1 MRAVAVDHGDEE
13 ECMLQVAAMLS
24 IYVSFALMYAADP
37 ERLPRGWSP
46 GHRWGVLSRL
56 AALGGVLLAS
66 GLFARSAGGRTEML
80 VILSAI
86 MTVTTLFILLLS
98 LWPKGM
104 WALAWI
110 SPPLIVGL
118 VAFGSF

>member
-1 MRAVAVDHGDEE
+1 MHAPGGGDAVDLRVVRADVRGRSRA
-13 ECMLQVAAMLS
+13 LAARLVAGTP
-24 IYVSFALMYAADP
+24 V
-37 ERLPRGWSP
+37 
-46 GHRWGVLSRL
+46 GVFSRL

-86 MTVTTLFILLLS
+86 MAVTTLFILLLS

>member
-1 MRAVAVDHGDEE
+1 
-13 ECMLQVAAMLS
+13 MLELAAMLS
-24 IYVSFALMYAADP
+24 IYVSFTLLYAADP

-46 GHRWGVLSRL
+46 GRRWGVCSRL
-56 AALGGVLLAS
+56 GALGGVMLAS
-66 GLFARSAGGRTEML
+66 GLFGIGGGGRTALL
-80 VILSAI
+80 VMLSAI
-86 MTVTTLFILLLS
+86 MAVTTLFILLIS

-118 VAFGSF
+118 VAFGAASL